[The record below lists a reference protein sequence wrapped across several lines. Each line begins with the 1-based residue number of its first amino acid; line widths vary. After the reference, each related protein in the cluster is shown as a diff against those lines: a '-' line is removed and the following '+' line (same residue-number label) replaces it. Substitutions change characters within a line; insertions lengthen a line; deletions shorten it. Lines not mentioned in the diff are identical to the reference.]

1 MVFGLAPYY
10 DGTIKETLTEDKHM
24 KTFYELTRE
33 EIEEL
38 KFAMLWD
45 DANEF
50 YESIDEIS
58 DNDVMRR
65 FGNKM
70 FRSSDFS
77 CNYIEEPD
85 FAA

>member
-1 MVFGLAPYY
+1 
-10 DGTIKETLTEDKHM
+10 M

-38 KFAMLWD
+38 KFALLFD
-45 DANEF
+45 DVNEF

-58 DNDVMRR
+58 DQDVFRR

-70 FRSSDFS
+70 FRTSDFS
-77 CNYIEEPD
+77 CNHIEEPD